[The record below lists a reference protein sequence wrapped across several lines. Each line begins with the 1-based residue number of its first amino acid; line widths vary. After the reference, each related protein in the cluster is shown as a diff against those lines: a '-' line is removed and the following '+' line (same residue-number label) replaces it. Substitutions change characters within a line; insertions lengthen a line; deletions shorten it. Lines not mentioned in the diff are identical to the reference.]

1 VLTKYRKSI
10 TALVTGILGWG
21 GVVVAS
27 ESADISAPEWLFL
40 GVVVATALGV
50 YNAAANTETA

>member
-1 VLTKYRKSI
+1 VAVLTKYRKSI
-10 TALVTGILGWG
+10 TALVTGALGWG

-27 ESADISAPEWLFL
+27 EPSAITAPEWLFL

-50 YNAAANTETA
+50 YNAAANQE

>member
-1 VLTKYRKSI
+1 MISKYRKSI
-10 TALVTGILGWG
+10 TALVTGVLGWG

-27 ESADISAPEWLFL
+27 EPAAITAAEWLFL

-50 YNAAANTETA
+50 YNAAANTEA